1 MTYFGIAQIA
11 AFTALIALL
20 TKPLGYYM
28 ARVFAGERTMLR
40 PVLRTV
46 EKALYRV
53 AGVDPAKEQSWL
65 DYALSFLAFNLF
77 GILALYAVQRLQ
89 LVLPVNPLNM
99 AGVSPESLFEHGHQF
114 HQAVLRG
121 GRHCRIRAEPVM
133 LPCIR
138 QAARRSRRIES

>member
-1 MTYFGIAQIA
+1 MTYCGIAQIA

-40 PVLRTV
+40 PVLGPV

-89 LVLPVNPLNM
+89 FVLPVNPQNM
-99 AGVSPESLFEHGHQF
+99 AGVSPDLSLNTAISFTTNTSWQSYAGETTLSYFSQMMG
-114 HQAVLRG
+114 
-121 GRHCRIRAEPVM
+121 IT
-133 LPCIR
+133 
-138 QAARRSRRIES
+138 